1 MLQGLGE
8 QKMALEGLVNS
19 SEQLIQG
26 LNQVEMGLMEAEKA
40 SKELSQG
47 IEGGVN
53 QGQQKNQWWT

>member
-1 MLQGLGE
+1 
-8 QKMALEGLVNS
+8 MALEGLVNS